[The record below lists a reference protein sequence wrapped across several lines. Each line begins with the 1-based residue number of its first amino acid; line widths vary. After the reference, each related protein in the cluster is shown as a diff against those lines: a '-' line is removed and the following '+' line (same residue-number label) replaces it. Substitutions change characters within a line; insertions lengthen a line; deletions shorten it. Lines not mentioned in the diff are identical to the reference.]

1 MARPWFQQS
10 SLANGSLPLAR
21 VVLLLQD
28 PMKLGLQNGTD
39 ILILGDKLF
48 PETEASHTLEAV
60 LVPVFT
66 I

>member
-1 MARPWFQQS
+1 
-10 SLANGSLPLAR
+10 
-21 VVLLLQD
+21 
-28 PMKLGLQNGTD
+28 MKLGLQNGTD